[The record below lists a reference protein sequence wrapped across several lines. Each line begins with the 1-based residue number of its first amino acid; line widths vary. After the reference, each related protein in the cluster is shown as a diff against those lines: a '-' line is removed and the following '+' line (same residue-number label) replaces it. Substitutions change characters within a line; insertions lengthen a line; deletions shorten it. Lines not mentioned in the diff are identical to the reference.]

1 MAEAEDVITDAARH
15 ATIYARDLWQRHR
28 GKAAGPQASTLADLA
43 HRLDLLIAAVFGKHY
58 PLRTAQPPAI
68 PSLLLKIFRR
78 QDVTPSREALPAT
91 DGISIWLP
99 ADPQTTDHGIAADR
113 YRCQAL
119 RQAMRA
125 ERGSPALAAHDP
137 DPRVRALYLILE
149 AQACDQELARILP
162 GMAASLNELKRRAL
176 RARPDPR
183 HHPAACRQLEQ
194 WLQRTLAVPV
204 HSAPNAAP
212 AQGLP
217 ACSNPKEA
225 LDLARQLV
233 AEWSDSQADKPP
245 HTHALV
251 KDWWT
256 GELIDHEATAPAAP
270 GGPAGHEQ
278 DENRD
283 RRPRSARM
291 LRRPKQRQ
299 AKEDEDDDK
308 PGVWMVQTNAPLE
321 QAEDPMGMQRPADRD
336 EQTPADEFADALSEL
351 PEARLVATP
360 GKPKEVLI
368 SDDPPDQRAKLPPAK
383 TPALRQLL
391 TYPEWDYRLNG
402 YRHPGALVHL
412 LTAEPGPQAWIDAT
426 LAGYRSMLDTIRK
439 RFEILRAERR
449 WLRRQFD
456 GDDIDLDACTDAA
469 AEARAGLPMPQALY
483 RRQSPQTRDMAI
495 TLLVD
500 ISGSTDS
507 WLATSKRI
515 IDVEREALLLVAIA
529 LESMGEPYSILA
541 FSGPGAPNVSIYP
554 IKSFTEAY
562 DNDIARRIAGLEP
575 QYYTRAGGALRH
587 ATAELMKQQVQHR
600 LLLLLSDGKP
610 NDEDH
615 YEGRYGVEDMRSAV
629 HEAKAQGIF
638 PFCLTIDRQ
647 AAAYLPRVFGE
658 RQYALL
664 SRPEALPVVLLDW
677 MKRLVSR

>member
-28 GKAAGPQASTLADLA
+28 GKPDAPRSLSLADVA
-43 HRLDLLIAAVFGKHY
+43 HRLNLLIGAVFNTHY
-58 PLRTAQPPAI
+58 PLRIAQAPAI

-78 QDVTPSREALPAT
+78 QDVTPGRSALPAT
-91 DGISIWLP
+91 DGVSIWLP
-99 ADPQTTDHGIAADR
+99 ENLQTPDHGVAIER
-113 YRCQAL
+113 YRCLAL
-119 RQAMRA
+119 QQAMRA
-125 ERGSPALAAHDP
+125 QRGSPSLAGQDT
-137 DPRVRALYLILE
+137 DPRVNALYLILE

-162 GMAASLNELKRRAL
+162 GMAASLNELRRWAL
-176 RARPDPR
+176 QARPDTRQLP
-183 HHPAACRQLEQ
+183 HPCRPLEQ
-194 WLQRTLAVPV
+194 WLQSLLAQPLGATQPTPT
-204 HSAPNAAP
+204 HPLPNSAGPQESLAM
-212 AQGLP
+212 
-217 ACSNPKEA
+217 
-225 LDLARQLV
+225 ARQLV
-233 AEWSDSQADKPP
+233 KDLDDQQPGKTP
-245 HTHALV
+245 HTHALIQ
-251 KDWWT
+251 DGWT
-256 GELIDHEATAPAAP
+256 GDLIAPSGAATTAPA
-270 GGPAGHEQ
+270 GPPSPEHDQEADQ
-278 DENRD
+278 A
-283 RRPRSARM
+283 PRSARM

-299 AKEDEDDDK
+299 PKEDEDDDK
-308 PGVWMVQTNAPLE
+308 PGVWMIQTNAPLE
-321 QAEDPMGMQRPADRD
+321 EAEDPMGMQRPADRD
-336 EQTPADEFADALSEL
+336 EETPADEFADALSEL
-351 PEARLVATP
+351 PEARLVSSP

-368 SDDPPDQRAKLPPAK
+368 SDDPPDQRSKVAQPGPQTA
-383 TPALRQLL
+383 RQLL
-391 TYPEWDYRLNG
+391 TYPEWDYRQNG

-412 LTAEPGPQAWIDAT
+412 LTADPGPQAWIDAT
-426 LAGYRSMLDTIRK
+426 LASYRSMLDTIRK
-439 RFEILRAERR
+439 RFEILRADRQ
-449 WLRRQFD
+449 WLRRQMD
-456 GDDIDLDACTDAA
+456 GEDIDLDACIDGA

-483 RRQSPQTRDMAI
+483 RQQRPQTRNMAI

-541 FSGPGAPNVSIYP
+541 FSGQGAPNVSIYP

-587 ATAELMKQQVQHR
+587 ATAELMKQQAQHR

-629 HEAKAQGIF
+629 YEAKAQGIF

-647 AAAYLPRVFGE
+647 AASYLPRVFGE

>member
-15 ATIYARDLWQRHR
+15 TTIYARDLWQRHR
-28 GKAAGPQASTLADLA
+28 GKPDTPRPLSLADVV
-43 HRLDLLIAAVFGKHY
+43 HRLDLLIGAVFNTHY
-58 PLRTAQPPAI
+58 PLRIAQTPAI

-78 QDVTPSREALPAT
+78 QDVTPGRSALPAT
-91 DGISIWLP
+91 DGVSIWLP
-99 ADPQTTDHGIAADR
+99 ADLQTTDHGIAIER
-113 YRCQAL
+113 YRCLAL
-119 RQAMRA
+119 QQAMRA
-125 ERGSPALAAHDP
+125 QRGSPTLARQDI
-137 DPRVRALYLILE
+137 DPRVNALYLILE
-149 AQACDQELARILP
+149 AQACDRELARHLP
-162 GMAASLNELKRRAL
+162 GMAASLNRL
-176 RARPDPR
+176 RHWARQARPDIRQLPES
-183 HHPAACRQLEQ
+183 CRPLEQ
-194 WLQRTLAVPV
+194 WLQSLLAQPV
-204 HSAPNAAP
+204 GVADTNAQDLPNCVTP
-212 AQGLP
+212 EESL
-217 ACSNPKEA
+217 SI
-225 LDLARQLV
+225 ARQLV
-233 AEWSDSQADKPP
+233 KDQEDRLLGKAP
-245 HTHALV
+245 HTHALI
-251 KDWWT
+251 KDFWT
-256 GELIDHEATAPAAP
+256 GDLIAADGAATASPADSL
-270 GGPAGHEQ
+270 GHEHDQ
-278 DENRD
+278 ESDQT
-283 RRPRSARM
+283 PRSARM
-291 LRRPKQRQ
+291 PRRPKQRQ
-299 AKEDEDDDK
+299 AKEDEDDNK

-321 QAEDPMGMQRPADRD
+321 KAEDPMGMQRPADRD
-336 EQTPADEFADALSEL
+336 EDTPADEFADALSEL
-351 PEARLVATP
+351 PEARLVSTP

-368 SDDPPDQRAKLPPAK
+368 SDDPPDQRSKVAQAGAQ
-383 TPALRQLL
+383 TARQLL
-391 TYPEWDYRLNG
+391 AYPEWDYRQNG

-412 LTAEPGPQAWIDAT
+412 LAADPGPQAWIDVT
-426 LAGYRSMLDTIRK
+426 LASYRSMLDTIRK
-439 RFEILRAERR
+439 RFEILRAERQ
-449 WLRRQFD
+449 WLRRQMD
-456 GDDIDLDACTDAA
+456 GEDIDLDACIDGA

-483 RRQSPQTRDMAI
+483 RQQRPQTRNMAI

-541 FSGPGAPNVSIYP
+541 FSGQGAPNVSIYS

-587 ATAELMKQQVQHR
+587 ATAELMKQSAQHR

-629 HEAKAQGIF
+629 YEAKAQGIF

-647 AAAYLPRVFGE
+647 AASYLPRVFGE

-677 MKRLVSR
+677 MKRLVSQ

>member
-28 GKAAGPQASTLADLA
+28 GKPDTPRPLGLADVA
-43 HRLDLLIAAVFGKHY
+43 HRLDLLIGAVFNIHY
-58 PLRTAQPPAI
+58 PLRIAQAPAM

-78 QDVTPSREALPAT
+78 QDVTPGRSALPAT
-91 DGISIWLP
+91 DGVSIWLP
-99 ADPQTTDHGIAADR
+99 ADLQTIDHGIAIER
-113 YRCQAL
+113 YRCLAL
-119 RQAMRA
+119 QQAMRA
-125 ERGSPALAAHDP
+125 QRGSPKLAGQDT
-137 DPRVRALYLILE
+137 DPRVNALYLILE
-149 AQACDQELARILP
+149 AQACDQELARHLP
-162 GMAASLNELKRRAL
+162 GMAASLNRLRHWAL
-176 RARPDPR
+176 QARPDIRQLPES
-183 HHPAACRQLEQ
+183 CRPLEQ
-194 WLQRTLAVPV
+194 WLQSLLIQPV
-204 HSAPNAAP
+204 GVANTTAQDLPIAPQESLN
-212 AQGLP
+212 
-217 ACSNPKEA
+217 
-225 LDLARQLV
+225 LARQL
-233 AEWSDSQADKPP
+233 AKDLDDRQPGKAP
-245 HTHALV
+245 HTHALI
-251 KDWWT
+251 KDFWT
-256 GELIDHEATAPAAP
+256 GDLIATDDATASPVDSP
-270 GGPAGHEQ
+270 GHDQNQESDQ
-278 DENRD
+278 T
-283 RRPRSARM
+283 PRSARM
-291 LRRPKQRQ
+291 PRRPKQRQ
-299 AKEDEDDDK
+299 AKEDEDDNK

-321 QAEDPMGMQRPADRD
+321 KAEDPMGMQRPADRD
-336 EQTPADEFADALSEL
+336 EDTPADEFADALSEL
-351 PEARLVATP
+351 PEARLVSTP

-368 SDDPPDQRAKLPPAK
+368 SDDPPDQRSKVAQAGAQ
-383 TPALRQLL
+383 TARQLL
-391 TYPEWDYRLNG
+391 AYPEWDYRQNG

-412 LTAEPGPQAWIDAT
+412 LAADPGPQAWIDAT
-426 LAGYRSMLDTIRK
+426 LASYRSMLDTIRK
-439 RFEILRAERR
+439 RFEILRAERQ
-449 WLRRQFD
+449 WLRRQMD
-456 GDDIDLDACTDAA
+456 GEDIDLDACIDGA

-483 RRQSPQTRDMAI
+483 RQQRPQTRNMAI

-541 FSGPGAPNVSIYP
+541 FSGQGAPNVSIYP

-587 ATAELMKQQVQHR
+587 ATAELMKQSAQHR

-629 HEAKAQGIF
+629 YEAKAQGIF

-647 AAAYLPRVFGE
+647 AASYLPRVFGE